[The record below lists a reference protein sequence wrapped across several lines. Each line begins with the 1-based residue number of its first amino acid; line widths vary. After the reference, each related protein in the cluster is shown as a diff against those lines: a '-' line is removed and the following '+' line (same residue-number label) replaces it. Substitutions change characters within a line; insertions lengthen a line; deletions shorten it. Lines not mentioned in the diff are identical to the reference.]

1 MHCSQKKRKA
11 VKTASGLR
19 LFQQVVQVKPLPE
32 IACLLGLHPNT
43 VNRWMEMKSVP
54 EQYAGDFRRMLGL
67 NFNAEDQF
75 YTKPAVARECYRT
88 FRDVAKSMR
97 VNLSRHQY
105 IEPSAGRG
113 WFYRTLP
120 KTRRIG
126 VDLEPRGPNLIQT
139 DYLRWTPPKGPRYV
153 VIGNPPF
160 GLRGHLALQFI
171 NHSAEFADMVA
182 FILPQLFES
191 DGKGVPSKRVDRK
204 FRLAYSGKL
213 PAASFVKP
221 DDSPV
226 NISTV
231 FQVWTAINHQHI
243 RMPVRKTCAS
253 YIRVFSLSNGGTP
266 SSTRNKHMIGKCDV
280 YLPSTCFSGMKAC
293 RSFAELPNRRGYG
306 VVIHRD
312 KQRVKHILME
322 QNWKQIAFPSTNGAL
337 NLRRSLIEGVLTS
350 QGLHDRTCPPPA
362 ADRKILRNVSDN

>member
-1 MHCSQKKRKA
+1 MST
-11 VKTASGLR
+11 VELR
-19 LFQQVVQVKPLPE
+19 LFQQVAQVKPLPE

-43 VNRWMEMKSVP
+43 VNRWVEMQSVP

-67 NFNAEDQF
+67 NGNAKDQF
-75 YTKPAVARECYRT
+75 YTKPAVARSCYRT
-88 FRDVAKSMR
+88 FRNVAKSMK

-105 IEPSAGRG
+105 IEPSAGCG
-113 WFYRTLP
+113 WFYRILP

-126 VDLEPRGPNLIQT
+126 IDLEPRGPDLIQA
-139 DYLRWTPPKGPRYV
+139 DYLRWTPPKGLRYI

-204 FRLAYSGKL
+204 FRLAYSEKL
-213 PAASFVKP
+213 PAASFEKP
-221 DDSPV
+221 DGSPV

-231 FQVWTAINHQHI
+231 FQVWTAVNHQHI
-243 RMPVRKTCAS
+243 RMPARKTCTS

-280 YLPSTCFSGMKAC
+280 YLPSTCFSGMKAY
-293 RSFAELPNRRGYG
+293 RSFGELPNRRGYG
-306 VVIHRD
+306 IVIHRN
-312 KQRVKHILME
+312 KRRVENILM
-322 QNWKQIAFPSTNGAL
+322 QQDWKQVAFPSTNGAL

-350 QGLHDRTCPPPA
+350 QGLHDRPCPPPA
-362 ADRKILRNVSDN
+362 ADRQIFRHGSENRANQS